1 MFILCKGALAKEPYI
16 VPVSEVPVYSLE
28 ELCYYMYNNIYS
40 ITEEFFDERLV
51 TWLREEVNCDSI

>member
-28 ELCYYMYNNIYS
+28 ELCYYMYNNI
-40 ITEEFFDERLV
+40 
-51 TWLREEVNCDSI
+51 